1 MLQAKFQ
8 DHKTSV
14 SGEDFKGFHH
24 ILDFFKIDHFLVRKF
39 QNNCLGFLT

>member
-14 SGEDFKGFHH
+14 SGEDFEGSHH
-24 ILDFFKIDHFLVRKF
+24 MLDFFKKKITFLVKKF
-39 QNNCLGFLT
+39 